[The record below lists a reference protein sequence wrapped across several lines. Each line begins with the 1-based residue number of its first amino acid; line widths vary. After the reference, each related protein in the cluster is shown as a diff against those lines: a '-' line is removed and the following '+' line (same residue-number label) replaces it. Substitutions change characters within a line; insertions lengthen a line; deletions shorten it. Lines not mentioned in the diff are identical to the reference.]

1 MFTIKDLTTAE
12 TFIKDAVI
20 DKVLE
25 DLNLKLLDLQGL
37 DQHGWDLF
45 EYLCQCKQSQIM
57 GAAL

>member
-1 MFTIKDLTTAE
+1 MTSLNLTTADN
-12 TFIKDAVI
+12 FIKDAVI

-25 DLNLKLLDLQGL
+25 DLNLKLLDLKGL

-57 GAAL
+57 GAAS